1 MRRTGA
7 RAGGEGSSGGFIL
20 PEFNYCRDGILT
32 AGFAATMDYKQIRST
47 VDEVSK
53 YSQSR
58 EKVAVK
64 YSEHEKVLAKVA
76 LIMEKLQIAGYW
88 CAHLIPRMSY
98 AYHLNPTMQKNP
110 QNLQQM
116 PKGWC

>member
-1 MRRTGA
+1 
-7 RAGGEGSSGGFIL
+7 
-20 PEFNYCRDGILT
+20 
-32 AGFAATMDYKQIRST
+32 MDYKQIRST

-76 LIMEKLQIAGYW
+76 LIMEKRYDVITLDGIKGIVDADSWVLVQREDVHYV
-88 CAHLIPRMSY
+88 
-98 AYHLNPTMQKNP
+98 YHLNPTMLLAIVFAAKLTAGCQKE
-110 QNLQQM
+110 
-116 PKGWC
+116 WV

>member
-1 MRRTGA
+1 MHPLA
-7 RAGGEGSSGGFIL
+7 F
-20 PEFNYCRDGILT
+20 T

-76 LIMEKLQIAGYW
+76 LIMEKRYDVITLDGIKGIVDADSW
-88 CAHLIPRMSY
+88 VLVRASNTEDVIRVSSESNDAEKSTKLTADAKRMVLE
-98 AYHLNPTMQKNP
+98 AAD
-110 QNLQQM
+110 
-116 PKGWC
+116 C